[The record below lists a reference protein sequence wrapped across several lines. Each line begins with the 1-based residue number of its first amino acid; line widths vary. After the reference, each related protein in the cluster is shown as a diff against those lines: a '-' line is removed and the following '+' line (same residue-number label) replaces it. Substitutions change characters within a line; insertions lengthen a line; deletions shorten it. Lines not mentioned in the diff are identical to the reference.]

1 MRAYVF
7 VDDSNDEQTTI
18 PHETD
23 TGELCALEKKRVP
36 SIPCIHDRHRS
47 ARRSPW
53 PSIVIRF
60 PTLFPQ

>member
-23 TGELCALEKKRVP
+23 TGELCALEKNA
-36 SIPCIHDRHRS
+36 SLRS
-47 ARRSPW
+47 RAFMTDTVRRGVAHGRRS
-53 PSIVIRF
+53 
-60 PTLFPQ
+60 

>member
-7 VDDSNDEQTTI
+7 VDDSNDEQATI

-23 TGELCALEKKRVP
+23 TGELRALEKKRVD
-36 SIPCIHDRHRS
+36 SIMCIHDRHRS
-47 ARRSPW
+47 AWRSPW

-60 PTLFPQ
+60 PTVFLQ